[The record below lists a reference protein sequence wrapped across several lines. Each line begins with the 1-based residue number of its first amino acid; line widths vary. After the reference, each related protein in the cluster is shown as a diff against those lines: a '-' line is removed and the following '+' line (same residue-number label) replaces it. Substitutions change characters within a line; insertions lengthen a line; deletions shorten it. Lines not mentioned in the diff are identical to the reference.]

1 MRLMVVVVMVV
12 AGFVAVAWLF
22 QGRLIYL
29 PFGTAGSP
37 SAAGLD
43 SAEEVQL
50 ATDDGLELGA
60 WFVPPATEATG
71 AGVVMLPGNAGNRS
85 LRAPLA
91 RELSEAGL
99 AVLLVE
105 YRGYAGNPGRPSE
118 AGLATDARA
127 AYAHLEQ
134 RSGIDRIVVFGE
146 SLGAAVA
153 VGLARDAQLHA
164 LVLRSPFTALADVG
178 RVHYPFLPV
187 GLLLRDR
194 FDVVEA
200 VRDLD
205 VPVRVVAGERDTIV
219 PVEQS
224 RRVARAAGTELVVV
238 PSADH
243 NDPALGAGDVV
254 VDAIVAATR

>member
-1 MRLMVVVVMVV
+1 MRLMVVLLVVA

-22 QGRLIYL
+22 QDRLIYL

-37 SAAGLD
+37 AAVGLAT
-43 SAEEVQL
+43 AEEVSL
-50 ATDDGLELGA
+50 ATDDGLELDA
-60 WFVPPATEATG
+60 WFVPPAAEATG

-91 RELSEAGL
+91 RALSEEGL

-118 AGLATDARA
+118 TGLATDARA
-127 AYAHLEQ
+127 AHAHLAG
-134 RSGIDRIVVFGE
+134 RPGVDRIVVFGE

-153 VGLARDAQLHA
+153 VGLARQAQPHA

-194 FDVVEA
+194 FDVVEG
-200 VRDLD
+200 VRDVD
-205 VPVRVVAGERDTIV
+205 APVSVVAGERDTIV
-219 PVEQS
+219 PTEQS
-224 RRVARAAGTELVVV
+224 RRVARAAGTELIVV

-243 NDPALGAGDVV
+243 NDPALGAGNVV
-254 VDAIVAATR
+254 VDAIVVAAR

>member
-1 MRLMVVVVMVV
+1 MRAVVVVVV
-12 AGFVAVAWLF
+12 IAAGFVAAAWLF
-22 QGRLIYL
+22 QDRLIYL

-37 SAAGLD
+37 STAGLGG
-43 SAEEVQL
+43 AEEVQL
-50 ATDDGLELGA
+50 ATDDGLELDA

-91 RELSEAGL
+91 RALSEEGL

-118 AGLATDARA
+118 SGLASDARA
-127 AYAHLEQ
+127 AYAHLAQ
-134 RSGIDRIVVFGE
+134 RPAIDRIVVFGE

-153 VGLARDAQLHA
+153 VGLARDAQAHA

-200 VRDLD
+200 VRD
-205 VPVRVVAGERDTIV
+205 VNAPVSVVAGERDTIV

-224 RRVARAAGTELVVV
+224 RRVARAAGAELIMV

-243 NDPALGAGDVV
+243 NDPALGAGEDV
-254 VDAIVAATR
+254 VDAIVAAAR